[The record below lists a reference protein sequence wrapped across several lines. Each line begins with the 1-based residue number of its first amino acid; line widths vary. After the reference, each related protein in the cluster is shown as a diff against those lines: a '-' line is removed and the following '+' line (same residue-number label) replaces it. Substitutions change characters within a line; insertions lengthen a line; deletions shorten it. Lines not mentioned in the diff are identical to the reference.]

1 MKEIEGKLTLVR
13 VREGSRVLY
22 SCNNLTI
29 KIFKT
34 DHETKVSNCGES
46 TGIKAC
52 FFQKADASQNFLHYQ
67 HIYSLQNRHCFFESV
82 FGKARNMK
90 RDVER
95 EYVRRKNTQKKKNNA
110 WPHTIA
116 RSILPHKTHPQMTN
130 QSYSASSLFAR
141 VLRIRSLRV
150 PFSRQKN
157 IKFKKKTI
165 NK

>member
-13 VREGSRVLY
+13 VREGSRVLC

-82 FGKARNMK
+82 FGKARNIK

-95 EYVRRKNTQKKKNNA
+95 EYVRRKKAQKKKIT
-110 WPHTIA
+110 PDHTP
-116 RSILPHKTHPQMTN
+116 L
-130 QSYSASSLFAR
+130 L
-141 VLRIRSLRV
+141 V
-150 PFSRQKN
+150 PFCPTRHIPK
-157 IKFKKKTI
+157 
-165 NK
+165 